1 MRAPHDGWKCIRSA
15 LRTRST
21 AKTDGSVSVQRVQ
34 APQTPATCLT
44 EGGGDGNVLG
54 FHHRETAWQIH
65 VAFVAGP
72 RPQHLQC
79 QQLSLDLL
87 VCEAAMSLRK
97 SNAFSI
103 CRYLGEMSSMT
114 RRRKNAYA
122 SAPVSQVLR
131 WYHRGRPQGYLRGL
145 HPFSLSLLG
154 APGTGWI
161 RRGFRRSPELPP
173 SRSA

>member
-1 MRAPHDGWKCIRSA
+1 VQQERGCARLFGPAESSGPADDLWGGV
-15 LRTRST
+15 LVGT
-21 AKTDGSVSVQRVQ
+21 VSE
-34 APQTPATCLT
+34 C
-44 EGGGDGNVLG
+44 GGGRMLLSDQGGGVGCCDGNVLG

-103 CRYLGEMSSMT
+103 CRYLGEMSSG
-114 RRRKNAYA
+114 N
-122 SAPVSQVLR
+122 VGD
-131 WYHRGRPQGYLRGL
+131 H
-145 HPFSLSLLG
+145 
-154 APGTGWI
+154 GTG
-161 RRGFRRSPELPP
+161 RTFPAHLELRMLPFRQGTHNT
-173 SRSA
+173 